1 MTAPTDKWKEKYLNQ
16 LDLQEQQEQEWQ
28 ERLALLS
35 RVQGRL
41 SVAAQGQDSLL
52 DEALVA
58 LRPLLNSQADNSRI
72 EQALEELDDHVLLL
86 DESRL
91 EAEAHLAEAFI
102 KICRVLLNLQPPQ
115 PLSDRIHVLI
125 ELVNTG
131 SKLKYA
137 KNWQELAD
145 CLVLTLQQG
154 GVESKAN
161 KGFWSRLF
169 GHQKDTT
176 VRSSIDSSSSVSPT
190 TFDVA
195 NTASALSS
203 SSSDAHSGEQA
214 GVGEVYASPAS
225 FDQGLLGLEVSHILK
240 NLLSHLSPPADMEDT
255 VLELQNKLDTR
266 LNWYEL
272 VPVLEDISSLVIQA
286 LDHDQKE
293 FEVFLKS
300 LDSRLLDMQSGLESV
315 RDNQRS
321 AGTESRSFDLSVRE
335 HVGQLAHNVDRSS
348 DLQELKQNV
357 RVHIEQMAQT
367 LDQFQQ
373 AQCEREA
380 LMMAQFG
387 SLAERMAQI
396 EAQSRQAQS
405 HLEEQRLRSML
416 DSLTQLPN
424 REAYE
429 QRLSEELS
437 RFRRYQRSASFV
449 VGDIDHFKQVNDTY
463 GHLAG
468 DKVLKVVAKILRQRL
483 RESDFVARYGGEEFA
498 LIMPETDPESALQT
512 VDAIRQAIEQC
523 PFHFK
528 DTRLA
533 ITMSFGITA
542 FSADDDISSLFSRA
556 DQALYTAKD
565 SGRNTC
571 IVH

>member
-1 MTAPTDKWKEKYLNQ
+1 
-16 LDLQEQQEQEWQ
+16 
-28 ERLALLS
+28 
-35 RVQGRL
+35 
-41 SVAAQGQDSLL
+41 
-52 DEALVA
+52 
-58 LRPLLNSQADNSRI
+58 
-72 EQALEELDDHVLLL
+72 
-86 DESRL
+86 
-91 EAEAHLAEAFI
+91 
-102 KICRVLLNLQPPQ
+102 
-115 PLSDRIHVLI
+115 
-125 ELVNTG
+125 
-131 SKLKYA
+131 
-137 KNWQELAD
+137 
-145 CLVLTLQQG
+145 
-154 GVESKAN
+154 
-161 KGFWSRLF
+161 
-169 GHQKDTT
+169 
-176 VRSSIDSSSSVSPT
+176 
-190 TFDVA
+190 
-195 NTASALSS
+195 
-203 SSSDAHSGEQA
+203 
-214 GVGEVYASPAS
+214 
-225 FDQGLLGLEVSHILK
+225 
-240 NLLSHLSPPADMEDT
+240 
-255 VLELQNKLDTR
+255 
-266 LNWYEL
+266 
-272 VPVLEDISSLVIQA
+272 
-286 LDHDQKE
+286 
-293 FEVFLKS
+293 
-300 LDSRLLDMQSGLESV
+300 
-315 RDNQRS
+315 
-321 AGTESRSFDLSVRE
+321 VRE

-437 RFRRYQRSASFV
+437 RFRRYQRPASFV

-498 LIMPETDPESALQT
+498 LIMPETDPEHALQT

-542 FSADDDISSLFSRA
+542 FSADDDISSLFGRA

-571 IVH
+571 IVN